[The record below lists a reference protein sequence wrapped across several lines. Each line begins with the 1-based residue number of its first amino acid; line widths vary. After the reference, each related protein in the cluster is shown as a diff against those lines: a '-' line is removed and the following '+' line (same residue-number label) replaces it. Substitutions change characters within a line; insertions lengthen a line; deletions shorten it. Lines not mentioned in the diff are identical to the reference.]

1 MQIVQSSSVDSCRTG
16 YGNPSR
22 LLGSYLM
29 VAGKEGLARKYLE
42 GVTSIERRIRL
53 FLLTIRK
60 HYCAFSFRNKD
71 GKTNEADSKFL
82 EIERN

>member
-1 MQIVQSSSVDSCRTG
+1 MQ
-16 YGNPSR
+16 
-22 LLGSYLM
+22 
-29 VAGKEGLARKYLE
+29 AGKEGLTRKYLE
-42 GVTSIERRIRL
+42 GVTSIEQRIRR

-60 HYCAFSFRNKD
+60 HCCAFFRTKV